1 MQIPYTFARR
11 EFMLWPTGL
20 SGYVPVSSQEM
31 EMFEIQLSE
40 GHIYSL
46 CPMLLHT
53 YSHIILWDG
62 GSIDIDMNCATLHCR
77 FISLSFTGGSQLM

>member
-40 GHIYSL
+40 VTSTPFVPCYYIRT
-46 CPMLLHT
+46 P
-53 YSHIILWDG
+53 ILYYG
-62 GSIDIDMNCATLHCR
+62 TEGV
-77 FISLSFTGGSQLM
+77 